1 MSEYEVVIPEASFSG
16 IEFKQDELPG
26 VAVVNSA
33 LKKFEPKVVF
43 SWHLS
48 LIIDCEDT
56 DERGMPTEK
65 EEALLVPFEQKL
77 NSLMQ
82 WNDSDRP
89 NSLFLARITWNKTR
103 ELVWRVFEPAMAN
116 NILQDIVAK
125 DDFPRSV
132 DYKMENDPE
141 WKRTRWHLR

>member
-1 MSEYEVVIPEASFSG
+1 MSEYEVVIPEAFFSG

-26 VAVVNSA
+26 FAVVNSA
-33 LKKFEPKVVF
+33 LKEFEPKVVF

-48 LIIDCEDT
+48 VIIDCEDT
-56 DERGMPTEK
+56 DEKGMPTEN
-65 EEALLVPFEQKL
+65 EEAVLAPFEQKL
-77 NSLMQ
+77 NSLIQ
-82 WNDSDRP
+82 WSDSDRP

-116 NILQDIVAK
+116 NILQDIVSK
-125 DDFPRSV
+125 DTFTRSV

-141 WKRTRWHLR
+141 WNRTRWHLR

>member
-65 EEALLVPFEQKL
+65 EEALLGPFEQKL

-82 WNDSDRP
+82 WNNSDRP

-141 WKRTRWHLR
+141 WKRARWHLR

>member
-1 MSEYEVVIPEASFSG
+1 MSEYEVVIPETSFSG

-26 VAVVNSA
+26 IAVVNSA
-33 LKKFEPKVVF
+33 LKAFEPKVVF

-56 DERGMPTEK
+56 DEHGMPTAK
-65 EEALLVPFEQKL
+65 EEAILGSFEEEI

-82 WNDSDRP
+82 GIDSERP
-89 NSLFLARITWNKTR
+89 NSMFLARITWNKTR

-116 NILQDIVAK
+116 NTLQDIVAK
-125 DDFPRSV
+125 EDFPRSL

-141 WKRTRWHLR
+141 WNRTRWHLR